1 MLLLSCALGGFKSSF
16 PHAPPVHEASCL
28 VLMFYHLPAL
38 KWEAD
43 NTRTSRFWAKTTAIL
58 FSGELSSEKPLKA
71 LVLTHSPSPA
81 GRGTAT
87 VLSRTETP
95 NHVFPHVEEF
105 SVRFGP
111 GKNFFFFFPILES
124 SEKEAWP
131 RQALRRGRQ
140 RRRMRRVLQSSSI
153 TATSRTLAEGET
165 WLCME
170 GTEEGESAAPPL
182 SELCFQNHQ
191 ESRNSP
197 FFEDLTPYRQLRAPG
212 VTVEHVLP
220 SV

>member
-1 MLLLSCALGGFKSSF
+1 MPGTPANLKQSSVCHIMLLLSCALGGFKSSF
-16 PHAPPVHEASCL
+16 PHAPPVREASCL
-28 VLMFYHLPAL
+28 VLRFYHMPAL

-43 NTRTSRFWAKTTAIL
+43 NTRTSRFWAKTTTIL

-111 GKNFFFFFPILES
+111 GKNFLFFFS
-124 SEKEAWP
+124 H
-131 RQALRRGRQ
+131 LRK
-140 RRRMRRVLQSSSI
+140 
-153 TATSRTLAEGET
+153 
-165 WLCME
+165 
-170 GTEEGESAAPPL
+170 
-182 SELCFQNHQ
+182 
-191 ESRNSP
+191 
-197 FFEDLTPYRQLRAPG
+197 
-212 VTVEHVLP
+212 
-220 SV
+220 